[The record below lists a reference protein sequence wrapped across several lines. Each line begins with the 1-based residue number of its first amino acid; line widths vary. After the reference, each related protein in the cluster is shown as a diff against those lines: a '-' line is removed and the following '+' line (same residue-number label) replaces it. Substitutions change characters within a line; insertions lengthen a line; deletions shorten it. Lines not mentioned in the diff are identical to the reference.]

1 MLSLNIIT
9 PMLVMPCSLYTFGVH
24 VTKKRFSQGMKLKS
38 MAKFTLLALCFGH
51 VVYRIINGSRVT
63 SHFQFYFIG
72 FYREHN
78 VLCYIFPFAAH
89 GRLGTNLKCLLS
101 WFPGC
106 PLKLGKWVLL
116 WPLHPESLGLEG

>member
-1 MLSLNIIT
+1 
-9 PMLVMPCSLYTFGVH
+9 
-24 VTKKRFSQGMKLKS
+24 MKLKS

-78 VLCYIFPFAAH
+78 VLCYIFHLQHMDVLGQISSVYCHGFQAAH
-89 GRLGTNLKCLLS
+89 
-101 WFPGC
+101 
-106 PLKLGKWVLL
+106 
-116 WPLHPESLGLEG
+116 